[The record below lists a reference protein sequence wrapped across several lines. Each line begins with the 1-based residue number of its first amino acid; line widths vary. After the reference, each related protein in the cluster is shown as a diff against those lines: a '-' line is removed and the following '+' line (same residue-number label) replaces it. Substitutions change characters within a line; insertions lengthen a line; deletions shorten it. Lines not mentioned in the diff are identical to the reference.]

1 MLCPI
6 SCVMARLAMQPELT
20 TLNRQITAYLSTIIK
35 PDEAD
40 GHSRIERVL
49 IPKCKGLQID

>member
-1 MLCPI
+1 MNVLLVYPH
-6 SCVMARLAMQPELT
+6 PEPT
-20 TLNRQITAYLSTIIK
+20 SLNRQIAAYLNTIVK
-35 PDEAD
+35 PDKAD